1 MRDPEILCQTLKI
14 APGMAAAGLK
24 YMTARD
30 AAIPEFCIPTSI
42 ATGPGFS
49 RIEAKQFGH
58 EIAESQTEAIVQ
70 DDDSRHQ
77 EADIKEA
84 GRTEGDDAANENDDG
99 DDRHDG
105 HGRQHPFDAAGKEMV
120 NP

>member
-1 MRDPEILCQTLKI
+1 MPDAENSTGNGRCRIEVHDGQGCRHPGILH
-14 APGMAAAGLK
+14 PHFD
-24 YMTARD
+24 RH
-30 AAIPEFCIPTSI
+30 
-42 ATGPGFS
+42 GPGFS

-84 GRTEGDDAANENDDG
+84 GRTEGDDAANEDDDG

-105 HGRQHPFDAAGKEMV
+105 HGRQHPFDAAGKEW
-120 NP
+120 